1 MMLPVSHARVSL
13 LLAFALAAPVSAQQL
28 IGYVNTRDANVTG
41 ATDVLDG
48 HVVLTGSVG
57 VTAKD
62 HTAPITLSR
71 GGTVNVCQ
79 TSVVHLTESREMTVA
94 APLLFSLDHGAVE
107 IQMTAAASDSIMTP
121 DLRFTV
127 RNAGPLDL
135 RLRVAR
141 NGDTCVENRGPGAPT
156 LAVSDPFGES
166 MYEVPAGRHVLFE
179 HGSLHEVVDHET
191 TPCGCPDE
199 KGMSVADALLSQPS
213 AAPKPAP
220 PDTPPQPTIVAP
232 PLEQLPAQLPAPP
245 AAVIVQAPAAAPA
258 VTPPAVQPPAAVPP
272 PVAHIPAPVVTPPA
286 SVAAQTP
293 VVVVAPPA
301 AAPPAAQPAV
311 SAPAPKPAPPALV
324 APPAA
329 VIIQPPAPAPAPKP
343 APPAPAPAASTAPP
357 AAVIVQAPAPVV
369 PPAAVMAA
377 PPSPEPPA
385 PSEKSVEQAAAVAAA
400 RAAALHPFPAAISEG
415 LAPVPEAAPAPATDA
430 HAQISDSLS
439 YSAAA
444 DVPASAPNSNA
455 AAPTPAA
462 GGKQASTAQSSATGQ
477 PTVDSTQSSTA
488 APPPHDLVHL
498 IGNFFRKLFGRG

>member
-1 MMLPVSHARVSL
+1 MLLTPRARVSL
-13 LLAFALAAPVSAQQL
+13 LLPFALAAPISAQQL

-48 HVVLTGSVG
+48 HFVLTGSVS

-71 GGTVNVCQ
+71 GGTVSVCQ

-94 APLLFSLDHGAVE
+94 APLLFSLDRGAVE
-107 IQMTAAASDSIMTP
+107 IQMNAAASDAIMTP

-199 KGMSVADALLSQPS
+199 KGMSVADALLN
-213 AAPKPAP
+213 AAVATP
-220 PDTPPQPTIVAP
+220 PRSPRRLPLPRNQDRRTGGCSSSHRPPQSSSRPPQPTA
-232 PLEQLPAQLPAPP
+232 
-245 AAVIVQAPAAAPA
+245 A
-258 VTPPAVQPPAAVPP
+258 VTPHAVPP
-272 PVAHIPAPVVTPPA
+272 PPVATPPAAPVRTVVTPPA
-286 SVAAQTP
+286 PVAAQTP

-301 AAPPAAQPAV
+301 AAPAAQPLFL
-311 SAPAPKPAPPALV
+311 PRAPKRYRLLPP
-324 APPAA
+324 PPAA
-329 VIIQPPAPAPAPKP
+329 VIVQTPAPAPVPSP
-343 APPAPAPAASTAPP
+343 APPAPAPTGTRAAAV
-357 AAVIVQAPAPVV
+357 VIVQAPAPVV
-369 PPAAVMAA
+369 TPPVLTPAA
-377 PPSPEPPA
+377 PSPEPLA
-385 PSEKSVEQAAAVAAA
+385 PTEQSVQQAAAVAAA
-400 RAAALHPFPAAISEG
+400 RAAALHPFPAAVSEG
-415 LAPVPEAAPAPATDA
+415 LAPVPEAMPAAPGNAP
-430 HAQISDSLS
+430 AQISDTLS
-439 YSAAA
+439 Y
-444 DVPASAPNSNA
+444 
-455 AAPTPAA
+455 AAPATSPPARPLPVMPRPHRRRRQ
-462 GGKQASTAQSSATGQ
+462 KDPHRQDISATGQ
-477 PTVDSTQSSTA
+477 ATTDPAQSA
-488 APPPHDLVHL
+488 PPHDLIHL